1 MRTST
6 PQIRIA
12 GNMLFCGASTGALVG
27 LSLAILTRMSNPMYS
42 GWSALLTCFVVPA
55 TSALLI
61 RQVARGRLYFTPP
74 TWSLLLV
81 AGLTLAIPVMGP
93 VFGGTDRWHEV
104 PLITLLGIA
113 GGCVWSLPLAGL
125 FFRRQHH

>member
-6 PQIRIA
+6 PQIRIT

-61 RQVARGRLYFTPP
+61 RQAARGRL
-74 TWSLLLV
+74 
-81 AGLTLAIPVMGP
+81 
-93 VFGGTDRWHEV
+93 
-104 PLITLLGIA
+104 
-113 GGCVWSLPLAGL
+113 
-125 FFRRQHH
+125 